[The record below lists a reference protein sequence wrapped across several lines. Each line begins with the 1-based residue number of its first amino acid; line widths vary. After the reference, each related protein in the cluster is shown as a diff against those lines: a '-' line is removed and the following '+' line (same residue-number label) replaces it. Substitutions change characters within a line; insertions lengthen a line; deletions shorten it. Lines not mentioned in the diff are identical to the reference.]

1 MAGSGRTVN
10 SAAANGVKELT
21 LCDTRDRVAGPPSSA
36 SAEGGLRRGKQGPAL
51 RIEAFAGHP
60 LSLIKCSARAC
71 PSRAVRGAKAPRY

>member
-1 MAGSGRTVN
+1 VAGSGRTVN

-51 RIEAFAGHP
+51 LNVNGTIRGGPAFAIGFGVASKP
-60 LSLIKCSARAC
+60 A
-71 PSRAVRGAKAPRY
+71 G